1 MKIALLGYGKMGQ
14 EIHKLAEKRGHEI
27 VLIIDND
34 EDWQDKGALLKEAE
48 VAIEFTT
55 PDSAVDNIMRCFE
68 NEIPVIIGTTG
79 WIEDIDHIRKTCIDK
94 NKSLFFS
101 PNFSIGVNL
110 FFDLNRYLASLMAK
124 WDNYEISIEETH
136 HIHKLDAPSGTA
148 IVLANDIICNI
159 ERKEKWVKELQE
171 NPDEV
176 GIKSYRSEDVPGTHK
191 VRYESE
197 MDDIVITHTAKT
209 RRGFALGAILAAEFI
224 KGKKGFFEMK
234 DLLNFQKS
242 TA

>member
-27 VLIIDND
+27 VLVTNND
-34 EDWQDKGALLKEAE
+34 EDWQEKAILLKGAD

-55 PDSAVDNIMRCFE
+55 PDSAVDNIMHCFE
-68 NEIPVIIGTTG
+68 NDVPVVVGTTG
-79 WIEDIDHIRKTCIDK
+79 WIEDIERIRKTCLET

-110 FFDLNRYLASLMAK
+110 FFELNRYLASLMAK

-136 HIHKLDAPSGTA
+136 HVHKLDAPSGTA
-148 IVLANDIICNI
+148 IVLANDIIRHI
-159 ERKEKWVKELQE
+159 ERKEKWVKELPE
-171 NPDEV
+171 NPEEV
-176 GIKSYRSEDVPGTHK
+176 GIKSYRSEDVPGTHI

-197 MDDIVITHTAKT
+197 MDSIVITHSAKT
-209 RRGFALGAILAAEFI
+209 RKGFALGAILAAEWI
-224 KGKKGFFEMK
+224 KGKKGFYEMK
-234 DLLNFQKS
+234 DLLNSQKNPD
-242 TA
+242 